1 MTIRVLVVDDQAL
14 VRTGFRMILETQAD
28 IEVVGEAA
36 DGAAALELAGRL
48 APDLVLMDIRMP
60 GMDGIAA
67 TQALTSPEGG
77 TDRSASRG
85 QGPRV
90 IILTTYDLDEYV
102 FEALQAGASG
112 FLLKDVR
119 PEDLIHGVRVV
130 DGGDGL
136 LAPAVTGRLIAEF
149 CGRTREA
156 PVVDPDPRLA
166 LLTPREREVLELMA
180 TGLSNAE
187 IAGAAF
193 VSENTVKTH
202 VARIFDKLQLRGRAQ
217 AVIAAYEAGLVTP
230 RSAGPRGGSGT
241 QGAFPAGSPS
251 PAATQA
257 NQA

>member
-1 MTIRVLVVDDQAL
+1 MSIRVLVVDDQAL

-36 DGAAALELAGRL
+36 DGSAALDLAAALT
-48 APDLVLMDIRMP
+48 PDVVLMDIRMP

-67 TQALTSPEGG
+67 TRVLFGGEG
-77 TDRSASRG
+77 SARAAASVTTR
-85 QGPRV
+85 PRV

-102 FEALQAGASG
+102 FEALEVGASG

-119 PEDLIHGVRVV
+119 PEDLVQGVRVV
-130 DGGDGL
+130 AAGDAL

-149 CGRTREA
+149 AGRARRATVA
-156 PVVDPDPRLA
+156 PDPRMGQ
-166 LLTPREREVLELMA
+166 LTPREREVLGLMA
-180 TGLSNAE
+180 RGLSNSE
-187 IAGAAF
+187 IAGAAY

-202 VARIFDKLQLRGRAQ
+202 VARIFDKLQLRDRAQ

-230 RSAGPRGGSGT
+230 GSTPDARSTVSR
-241 QGAFPAGSPS
+241 
-251 PAATQA
+251 QA